1 MCHKRTSIYHHA
13 MSANNHKRTLMR
25 QKKAAY
31 VDEIISLRQLDGET
45 QPAAT
50 EPKSAKALEK

>member
-1 MCHKRTSIYHHA
+1 